1 MNWGGDVI
9 ILKQFQRV
17 EGTKSITSF
26 EIKSPRSGRY
36 YISFWLCPPKLN
48 DGTFAGYDVSVND
61 TGVAGK
67 ILPNHGDWQSISL
80 SDGEMIELKKGL
92 NTVSIIGMIPD
103 IPSVEHIR
111 VSSTRS
117 NSIIDGCKYDSY
129 KSDIILICIMRE
141 EMHIPHLPLWLL
153 TRLDK
158 PLHTR
163 LPEII
168 WEVPYN
174 MQAKTVYD
182 IDILILL
189 GE

>member
-9 ILKQFQRV
+9 ILKQFLRV

-129 KSDIILICIMRE
+129 KSDIIPIFTMPVG
-141 EMHIPHLPLWLL
+141 MHTQLQLPWFL
-153 TRLDK
+153 TGTETPAYIK
-158 PLHTR
+158 
-163 LPEII
+163 LPGII
-168 WEVPYN
+168 
-174 MQAKTVYD
+174 
-182 IDILILL
+182 
-189 GE
+189 

>member
-1 MNWGGDVI
+1 MFLLVCSSFFSQQIVETKYFSNHNELGGDVI

-92 NTVSIIGMIPD
+92 
-103 IPSVEHIR
+103 
-111 VSSTRS
+111 
-117 NSIIDGCKYDSY
+117 
-129 KSDIILICIMRE
+129 
-141 EMHIPHLPLWLL
+141 L
-153 TRLDK
+153 T
-158 PLHTR
+158 
-163 LPEII
+163 
-168 WEVPYN
+168 
-174 MQAKTVYD
+174 
-182 IDILILL
+182 
-189 GE
+189 